1 MTANVPLQVLID
13 SGASINVI
21 DEKAY
26 HAITKSPQNNQ
37 LSLRHTSTK
46 IYSYGGTSPLPV
58 IGTFSTRVES
68 KTRTTAATIYVIK
81 GENGCLLSYKTA
93 TELELIS
100 VIAQTNASVNTTT
113 PLSTLSST
121 QLRSEY
127 SDLFD
132 GIGKMT
138 DFQVHLHID
147 PSVPPVTQLHRR
159 IPFHPRALGQIQF
172 DNNSILS
179 K

>member
-1 MTANVPLQVLID
+1 MLLM
-13 SGASINVI
+13 
-21 DEKAY
+21 KRLH
-26 HAITKSPQNNQ
+26 HAIKKSPRNNQ

-121 QLRSEY
+121 QLRSEC
-127 SDLFD
+127 SDLFH
-132 GIGKMT
+132 GIGKMK
-138 DFQVHLHID
+138 DFQVIYI
-147 PSVPPVTQLHRR
+147 SIPPY
-159 IPFHPRALGQIQF
+159 PP
-172 DNNSILS
+172 
-179 K
+179 

>member
-68 KTRTTAATIYVIK
+68 KTRTPSATIYVIK
-81 GENGCLLSYKTA
+81 DEKDCLLSYKTA
-93 TELELIS
+93 SLQLNYNLSLSSLKPTH
-100 VIAQTNASVNTTT
+100 
-113 PLSTLSST
+113 LSTPPH
-121 QLRSEY
+121 R
-127 SDLFD
+127 FP
-132 GIGKMT
+132 
-138 DFQVHLHID
+138 HLAAHNY
-147 PSVPPVTQLHRR
+147 VLN
-159 IPFHPRALGQIQF
+159 IQTF
-172 DNNSILS
+172 LTVLAR
-179 K
+179 